1 MPNKDFFSDSS
12 IVPAKG
18 TKTIAP
24 YQPNQ
29 MNAAMLLAA
38 ADKNTQMQLT
48 KAAISDQCRA
58 LLACSAM
65 ENVLMLSVME
75 AHCCQTAPSG
85 EQRYKAIVDAY
96 TIGAV
101 NAIAQRR

>member
-38 ADKNTQMQLT
+38 ADKNTQTQLT
-48 KAAISDQCRA
+48 FPT
-58 LLACSAM
+58 SA
-65 ENVLMLSVME
+65 
-75 AHCCQTAPSG
+75 AHCWPAA
-85 EQRYKAIVDAY
+85 RWKMY
-96 TIGAV
+96 
-101 NAIAQRR
+101 